1 MDDLGSPSSINPDA
15 DSALH
20 GPGAAGLG
28 SRSVKRP
35 RPVKSCTE
43 CRKRK
48 LKCDRLLPCSQCQKS
63 QRTCKYAPDGD
74 PANLSDCSDGETVD
88 RPVKRS
94 WTQPLNL
101 RPPEGQSPGGSSTLL
116 EDHAARLDRLERILL
131 AKSPPAADI
140 SSRYGRPAAAPI
152 TIRGL
157 TVKGGIRTRFFGQMS
172 TRVLLNLFEEAKEF
186 MFSRNKPADI
196 RDLFINLQ
204 KIHMALSDEHT
215 RATTPLPMFVTSATP
230 PEHRMRNILPSRP
243 VCDHLLRTYITGT
256 ETIYRTIHIPS
267 FMRQYEQYWNG
278 EQVPEVFLPQLLC
291 MLCIGYRFYG
301 AGKGLMYDREG
312 IHIPTASALVR
323 MWLDNVRGKQLDY
336 STLQTEVLSM
346 CARRMV
352 DPRDQESWRH
362 IGLIVRMA
370 MTMGLH
376 RDPSEFGQKITPFW
390 GEQRRKLWYTI
401 LEFDIQFSMQC
412 NLPTCVRLGDYT
424 CQPPRN
430 INDDEIHP
438 DIEELPETKPIDQHT
453 DSRIQAFAAGTI
465 ALRFKVVDLINRSD
479 TLSSFE
485 QVLDVGTELEKT
497 FEDIRYALPRSQEVN
512 PMEARRQWMTRVIL
526 DMHVRRAILALY
538 RPFALGGPDAPQ
550 QIMTGYLRSSMI
562 LLSYL
567 DDMDRTAP
575 DYAHVWH
582 LQHLVLK
589 QDILQALFSVCYY
602 IRHTTQDAQS
612 PMSSNWGSSTR
623 GSEHTIEESCQ
634 AASESSLLLT
644 TPRLKRKVEEVLNDL
659 MVRIREIGT
668 DVKDLVA
675 LTAVLGICCG
685 GSYDQKRD
693 RIKIGLQNV
702 LEAGLQSM
710 HANQEAIAAMPLS
723 SPTSQHATHDVHSQ
737 GNFTAQPASHALSSE
752 MITDDQAT
760 WDTEFWMTG

>member
-1 MDDLGSPSSINPDA
+1 MDDLGSPSATIQDVDNS
-15 DSALH
+15 LLGL
-20 GPGAAGLG
+20 GPGGLG

-74 PANLSDCSDGETVD
+74 PANLSEGSDGEMVD
-88 RPVKRS
+88 RPLKRT

-101 RPPEGQSPGGSSTLL
+101 RQPEGQSPGPPPTLL
-116 EDHAARLDRLERILL
+116 EDHAIRLERLERILL
-131 AKSPPAADI
+131 AKSPPAADL
-140 SSRYGRPAAAPI
+140 STRYGRPAAAPV

-172 TRVLLNLFEEAKEF
+172 TRVLLNLFDDAKEF
-186 MFSRNKPADI
+186 MFSRDKPADI
-196 RDLFINLQ
+196 RDLFINIQ
-204 KIHMALSDEHT
+204 KIHKALSDEHT
-215 RATTPLPMFVTSATP
+215 RVTTPLPMFVASATP
-230 PEHRMRNILPSRP
+230 PELRMRNILPSRT
-243 VCDHLLRTYITGT
+243 VCDLLLKTYITGT
-256 ETIYRTIHIPS
+256 ETIYRTVHIPT
-267 FMRQYEQYWNG
+267 FMRQYEQYWLG
-278 EQVPEVFLPQLLC
+278 EPVPDVFLPQLLC

-301 AGKGLMYDREG
+301 AGKGLIYDREG

-323 MWLDNVRGKQLDY
+323 MWLDNIRGKQLDY
-336 STLQTEVLSM
+336 STLQTEVLSL
-346 CARRMV
+346 CARRMF

-370 MTMGLH
+370 MTMGMH

-424 CQPPRN
+424 CLPPRN
-430 INDDEIHP
+430 LNDDELHP
-438 DIEELPETKPIDQHT
+438 DMDELPETRPIEHHT
-453 DSRIQAFAAGTI
+453 DSRIQAFAAGTM

-479 TLSSFE
+479 SLTDFE

-497 FEDIRYALPRSQEVN
+497 FEDIRYALPRAQETD
-512 PMEARRQWMTRVIL
+512 PREARRQWMTRVIL

-602 IRHTTQDAQS
+602 IKHTTHDAQS
-612 PMSSNWGSSTR
+612 PISSNWGSSTR
-623 GSEHTIEESCQ
+623 GSDHTIEEACH
-634 AASESSLLLT
+634 AASDSSLLLS
-644 TPRLKRKVEEVLNDL
+644 TPRLRRKVEEVLNDL
-659 MVRIREIGT
+659 MLRIREIGT
-668 DVKDLVA
+668 DVKDLIA
-675 LTAVLGICCG
+675 LTVVLGTCCG
-685 GSYDQKRD
+685 GPYDQRKE
-693 RIKIGLQNV
+693 RIKAGMQNV
-702 LEAGLQSM
+702 LEAGLQSI

-723 SPTSQHATHDVHSQ
+723 SPSSQHANPDMHSPYH
-737 GNFTAQPASHALSSE
+737 GHTSSFISTE
-752 MITDDQAT
+752 MVTEDATT